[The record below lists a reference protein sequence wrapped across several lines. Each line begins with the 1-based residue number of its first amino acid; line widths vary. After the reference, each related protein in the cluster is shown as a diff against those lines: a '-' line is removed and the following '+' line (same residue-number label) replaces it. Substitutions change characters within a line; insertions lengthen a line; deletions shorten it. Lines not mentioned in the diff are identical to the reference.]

1 MPIAESLCYNLR
13 TKKTKKQKDSAM
25 NTIISIACKLLCP
38 KEKLMQHS
46 EERKICK
53 TYSVTFYYHLTNGVI
68 TRLDCLH
75 LIGKTCQKTQKQ
87 CPYINEVKELP
98 KEKEYNPII
107 VALDIISVPLAIY
120 GAYCLYKLVF
130 T

>member
-1 MPIAESLCYNLR
+1 
-13 TKKTKKQKDSAM
+13 M

-46 EERKICK
+46 DERKICK
-53 TYSVTFYYHLTNGVI
+53 PYRVTFYYRLTNSVI
-68 TRLDCLH
+68 TRLDCPY
-75 LIGKTCQKTQKQ
+75 LICKTCQKAQKQ
-87 CPYINEVKELP
+87 CPYIDEVKELP

-107 VALDIISVPLAIY
+107 VALDVISVPLAIY
-120 GAYCLYKLVF
+120 GAYCLCKLLV

>member
-1 MPIAESLCYNLR
+1 
-13 TKKTKKQKDSAM
+13 M

-46 EERKICK
+46 EERRICK
-53 TYSVTFYYHLTNGVI
+53 TYSVTFHYHLTNGVI

-75 LIGKTCQKTQKQ
+75 LIGKTCQKAQKQ
-87 CPYINEVKELP
+87 CPYIDEVKELP

-107 VALDIISVPLAIY
+107 VALDIISVPLALY
-120 GAYCLYKLVF
+120 GAYCLYKFLVA
-130 T
+130 